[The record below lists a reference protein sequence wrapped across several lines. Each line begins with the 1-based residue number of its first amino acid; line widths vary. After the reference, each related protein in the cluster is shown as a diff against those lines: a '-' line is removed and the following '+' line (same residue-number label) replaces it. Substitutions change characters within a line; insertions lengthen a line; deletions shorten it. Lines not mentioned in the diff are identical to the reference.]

1 MYPVAIGIVGCGTIS
16 TVYAQA
22 GRIFPSITV
31 AACADLDDQRAR
43 DLAEK
48 NGIPL
53 ACSVADLLH
62 DPTIAIVI
70 NLTVPNAHAEIA
82 LAALE
87 AGKAVYNEKP
97 LAISREDARR
107 MLDLAAAKGLRVG
120 CAPDTFL
127 GGGLQTCRALIDA
140 GAIGRPVGA
149 HAAIL
154 GSGPESWHPNP
165 DFFYQEGAGPLFD
178 MGPYYLTALATLL
191 GPARSVSGS
200 ARITHAERTI
210 GSGPRE
216 GERIPVTT
224 PTHVTALVEYDEAVA
239 TLTTSFDTAEGY
251 APKLEIYGT
260 EGSLILP
267 DPNTFGGPVRLR
279 RRGGEWE
286 EVPIAHG
293 YTENSRGI
301 GVADM
306 AAAMLAG
313 RPHRASGELAF
324 HILDTMHAIYESAA
338 AGRRIALTDGPA
350 RPAALPVGW
359 PEGAEQ

>member
-1 MYPVAIGIVGCGTIS
+1 MHPVSIGIVGCGTIS
-16 TVYAQA
+16 AIYAQA
-22 GRIFPSITV
+22 GRIFPNITI
-31 AACADLDDQRAR
+31 AACADLDAQRAQE
-43 DLAEK
+43 LAAK
-48 NGIPL
+48 HGIPR
-53 ACSVADLLH
+53 ACSVADLLR
-62 DPTIAIVI
+62 DPTIAIVV
-70 NLTVPNAHAEIA
+70 NLTVPGAHAEIG

-87 AGKAVYNEKP
+87 AGKSVYNEKP
-97 LAISREDARR
+97 LAISRADARA
-107 MLDLAAAKGLRVG
+107 MLDLAATHGLRVG

-154 GSGPESWHPNP
+154 GSGPEGWHPNP
-165 DFFYQEGAGPLFD
+165 DFFYREGAGPLFD

-191 GPARSVSGS
+191 GPAHSVSGS

-210 GSGPRE
+210 GSGARQ

-251 APKLEIYGT
+251 TPRLEIYGT

-279 RRGGEWE
+279 RRGGEWA

-301 GVADM
+301 GVADL
-306 AAAMLAG
+306 AAALLAN

-324 HILDTMHAIYESAA
+324 HVLDTMHAIYESADT
-338 AGRRIALTDGPA
+338 GRRIALTGGPA

-359 PEGAEQ
+359 PEGDEQ

>member
-1 MYPVAIGIVGCGTIS
+1 MPPVSIGIIGCGTIS
-16 TVYAQA
+16 TIYAQA
-22 GRIFPSITV
+22 GQTFPNITV

-43 DLAEK
+43 DLAAQH
-48 NGIPL
+48 GIPL
-53 ACSVADLLH
+53 ACSVADLLR
-62 DPTIAIVI
+62 DPAISIVV
-70 NLTVPNAHAEIA
+70 NLTVPSAHAEIG

-87 AGKAVYNEKP
+87 AGKSIYNEKP

-107 MLDLAAAKGLRVG
+107 MLDLAATQGLRVG

-140 GAIGRPVGA
+140 GAIGRPVAA

-165 DFFYQEGAGPLFD
+165 DFFYREGAGPLFD

-191 GPARSVSGS
+191 GPAHSVSGS
-200 ARITHAERTI
+200 TRITHAERTI
-210 GSGPRE
+210 GSGART
-216 GERIPVTT
+216 GERISVTT
-224 PTHVTALVEYDEAVA
+224 PTHVTALVEYAEAVA
-239 TLTTSFDTAEGY
+239 TLTASFDTAEGY
-251 APKLEIYGT
+251 SPKLEIYGT
-260 EGSLILP
+260 AGSLTLP

-279 RRGGEWE
+279 RRDGAWE
-286 EVPIAHG
+286 EIAITHG

-306 AAAMLAG
+306 ALAMTSG
-313 RPHRASGELAF
+313 QPHRAAGELAY
-324 HILDTMHAIYESAA
+324 HVLDTMHAIYESAA
-338 AGRRIALTDGPA
+338 TGRRIALTGGPA

-359 PEGAEQ
+359 PEGDA

>member
-1 MYPVAIGIVGCGTIS
+1 MQPVSIGIVGCGTIS
-16 TVYAQA
+16 TIYAQA
-22 GRIFPSITV
+22 GRKFPNLIV

-43 DLAEK
+43 DLAAK
-48 NGIPL
+48 HAIPL
-53 ACSVADLLH
+53 ACSVADLLR
-62 DPTIAIVI
+62 DPTIAIVV
-70 NLTVPNAHAEIA
+70 NLTVPGAHAEVG

-87 AGKAVYNEKP
+87 AGKSVYNEKP

-107 MLDLAAAKGLRVG
+107 MLDLAERRGLRVG

-140 GAIGRPVGA
+140 GAIGRPVAA
-149 HAAIL
+149 HATIL
-154 GSGPESWHPNP
+154 GSGPERWHPNP
-165 DFFYQEGAGPLFD
+165 DFFYREGAGPLFD

-200 ARITHAERTI
+200 ARSTHAERTI
-210 GSGPRE
+210 GSGERM

-239 TLTTSFDTAEGY
+239 SLTTSFDTAEGY
-251 APKLEIYGT
+251 TPRLEIYGT

-279 RRGGEWE
+279 RRDGEWE
-286 EVPIAHG
+286 EVPIVHG
-293 YTENSRGI
+293 YIENSRGI

-306 AAAMLAG
+306 AAAMASG
-313 RPHRASGELAF
+313 RPHRASGALAY
-324 HILDTMHAIYESAA
+324 HVLDTMHAIYESADS
-338 AGRRIALTDGPA
+338 GRRIAISSGPT

-359 PEGAEQ
+359 PEGDAQ

>member
-1 MYPVAIGIVGCGTIS
+1 MPPVAIGIIGCGTIS
-16 TVYAQA
+16 KVYAQA
-22 GRIFPSITV
+22 GRIFPGISV
-31 AACADLDDQRAR
+31 AACADLDDLRAHA
-43 DLAEK
+43 LAEK
-48 NGIPL
+48 YAIPL
-53 ACSVADLLH
+53 ACSVADLLR
-62 DPTIAIVI
+62 DPAITIVV
-70 NLTVPNAHAEIA
+70 NLTVPSAHAEVG

-87 AGKAVYNEKP
+87 AGKALYNEKP
-97 LAISREDARR
+97 LAIGREEARR
-107 MLDLAAAKGLRVG
+107 MLDLAAARGLRVG

-127 GGGLQTCRALIDA
+127 GGGLQTCRALIDG

-149 HAAIL
+149 YAAIL
-154 GSGPESWHPNP
+154 GSGPESWHQDP
-165 DFFYQEGAGPLFD
+165 DFFYREGAGPLFD

-200 ARITHAERTI
+200 ARTTHAERTI
-210 GSGPRE
+210 GSGARQ

-251 APKLEIYGT
+251 TPRLEIYGT

-286 EVPIAHG
+286 EVAIAHG

-306 AAAMLAG
+306 AAAMRTG
-313 RPHRASGELAF
+313 RPHRASGELAL
-324 HILDTMHAIYESAA
+324 HVLDTMHAIYESADT
-338 AGRRIALTDGPA
+338 GRRIALTGGPA

-359 PEGAEQ
+359 PEGDAS

>member
-1 MYPVAIGIVGCGTIS
+1 MHPTNVGIVGCGNIS
-16 TVYAQA
+16 AIYAQA
-22 GRIFPSITV
+22 GRTFPAIAV
-31 AACADLDDQRAR
+31 AACADIDPERASA
-43 DLAEK
+43 LAEK
-48 NGIPL
+48 YGIPR
-53 ACSVADLLH
+53 ACSVAELLA
-62 DPTIAIVI
+62 DPAIAIVI
-70 NLTVPNAHAEIA
+70 NLTVPLAHAEIG

-87 AGKAVYNEKP
+87 AGKSVYNEKP
-97 LAISREDARR
+97 LTISREDARR

-140 GAIGRPVGA
+140 GAIGRPVA
-149 HAAIL
+149 ATAAIL
-154 GSGPESWHPNP
+154 GSGPERWHPGP
-165 DFFYQEGAGPLFD
+165 DFFYREGAGPLFD

-210 GSGPRE
+210 GSGPRQ

-239 TLTTSFDTAEGY
+239 TLAASFDTAEGY
-251 APKLEIYGT
+251 LPRLEIFGT
-260 EGSLILP
+260 EGSLRLP
-267 DPNTFGGPVRLR
+267 DPNTFGGPVLLR
-279 RRGGEWE
+279 RGGGEWE
-286 EVPIAHG
+286 EVAIAHG

-306 AAAMLAG
+306 ALAMAEG

-324 HILDTMHAIYESAA
+324 HVLDTMHAIYESAE
-338 AGRRIALTDGPA
+338 AGRRIAITSGRE
-350 RPAALPVGW
+350 RPAALPAGW
-359 PEGAEQ
+359 PEGAER